1 MALLEISILFQTV
14 LQMKYESYGNSI
26 QASDWYCVIQ
36 NKLKIFVSGWEVT
49 VNGNG
54 IWSYIESYYRMR
66 RVIGSNWFKTRMD
79 HGLGLWWKVESTS

>member
-36 NKLKIFVSGWEVT
+36 NKLKIFVSSWEVT

-54 IWSYIESYYRMR
+54 IKSYSEPYHRMKI
-66 RVIGSNWFKTRMD
+66 VIDGNWFKTRMD